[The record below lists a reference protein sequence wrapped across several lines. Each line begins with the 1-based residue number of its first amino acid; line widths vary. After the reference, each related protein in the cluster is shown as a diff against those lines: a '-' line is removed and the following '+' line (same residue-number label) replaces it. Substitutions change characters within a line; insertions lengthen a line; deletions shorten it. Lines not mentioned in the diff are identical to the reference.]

1 MTFRA
6 AALIV
11 VRVVAASSSRS
22 ASEALRPGFAAQAP
36 SVAHN
41 LYVVASVGG
50 MPNGGGR
57 PLPDRPRSAP
67 RARRALTLLSTGR
80 LSAAEQAP
88 EHWLMRREAPD
99 PYPDRET
106 GETEDQGAVR
116 HPAT

>member
-22 ASEALRPGFAAQAP
+22 ASSSAFVQNSRLMAP

-67 RARRALTLLSTGR
+67 RPRALTLLSTGR